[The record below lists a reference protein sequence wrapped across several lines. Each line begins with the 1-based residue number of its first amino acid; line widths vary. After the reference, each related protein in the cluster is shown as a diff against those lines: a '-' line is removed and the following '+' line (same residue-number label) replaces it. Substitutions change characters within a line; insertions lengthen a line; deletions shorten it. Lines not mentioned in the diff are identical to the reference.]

1 MAFGDQQLSSYGS
14 APIFH
19 LKESNMSEFEK
30 EQREGTESSKGV
42 SRRGFLKSAAISAAV
57 AGATVAGGSVISEKL
72 AIAETSPNCSTEAK
86 TAQPIL
92 PIGPPT
98 KWDKEADVVIV
109 GAGGGGLAA
118 ALRLVDANRSV
129 IVVDKLQS
137 PGGGSQEAGLFFTF
151 GGSRLQNQAKFAL
164 PSFPF
169 NPDALV
175 EMVAPWYQQ
184 TADKRLLRSL
194 AVNGPACVDW
204 LEDHGVPWE
213 LDLEND
219 PMTGAGTHIWKGACK
234 GGNYTRAMKPV
245 TDLVYDQSKKKGAEF
260 LFKTA
265 VLRLVESKGRIIGV
279 KCKNMDGQTMFLRG
293 KKGVLLASG
302 GFASNRDMLEKYT
315 PYANKTSGSSFA
327 MPCDTGE
334 VMRMGFGAGADVA
347 GLGSVSSFDG
357 GIDWEGHGTW
367 HQYLY
372 NGSTQLARQ
381 PWLSV
386 DISGERYPYFN
397 SDPASGLWFQANV
410 EGSRRGGR
418 GYVIFDSDYEQNIW
432 KFKQTFCRKPLTPTM
447 PNADRVPD
455 WLTGTD
461 WREGVKIALDAG
473 VIKKANTVSELGS
486 KLGFDPGILEKSVAD
501 WNAVCAS
508 GKDSPAYGYKPEW
521 LIPVQ
526 KGPFYGIKLG
536 AFLYATACGLRV
548 TPGMEV
554 VNLKGKPIPGLYASF
569 HTAGGQVGDQSVNG
583 ISILADV
590 GLSLTGGYIAAG
602 SIITQE
608 A

>member
-1 MAFGDQQLSSYGS
+1 M
-14 APIFH
+14 
-19 LKESNMSEFEK
+19 KERNMNESEK
-30 EQREGTESSKGV
+30 EQGSQTESSKSV
-42 SRRGFLKSAAISAAV
+42 SRRGFLKGAAVSAAV
-57 AGATVAGGSVISEKL
+57 AGAAGVIGAPL
-72 AIAETSPNCSTEAK
+72 AMAETASANGVPAAAK
-86 TAQPIL
+86 PIP
-92 PIGPPT
+92 PIAPPA
-98 KWDKEADVVIV
+98 KWDKDADVVIV

-118 ALRLVDANRSV
+118 ALRLAESGKSV
-129 IVVDKLQS
+129 IVVDKLQG

-151 GGSRLQNQAKFAL
+151 GGTRLQNAIKFAL
-164 PSFPF
+164 PAFPY

-175 EMVAPWYQQ
+175 EMVSPWYQQ

-245 TDLVYDQSKKKGAEF
+245 TDLVYEQAKKKGAEF

-265 VLRLVESKGRIIGV
+265 VVRLVEDKGRIVGI
-279 KCKNMDGQTMFLRG
+279 KCKDLDGQTLFLHA
-293 KKGVLLASG
+293 KKGVLLAAG

-315 PYANKTSGSSFA
+315 PYANQTSGSSFA

-334 VMRMGFGAGADVA
+334 VVRMGFGAGADVT

-357 GIDWEGHGTW
+357 GVDWEGRGTW

-418 GYVIFDSDYEQNIW
+418 GYVIFDGDYETNIW

-455 WLTGTD
+455 WLTSTD

-473 VIKKANTVSELGS
+473 VIKKANTLAELGHQI
-486 KLGFDPGILEKSVAD
+486 GFDPGVLEKSVAD
-501 WNAVCAS
+501 WNEVCAS
-508 GKDSPAYGYKPEW
+508 GKDNPVYGYKPEW

-526 KGPFYGIKLG
+526 KAPYYGIKLG

-548 TPGMEV
+548 TPGMQV
-554 VNLKGKPIPGLYASF
+554 VNTKGKSIPGLYAAF
-569 HTAGGQVGDQSVNG
+569 HTAGGQVGDQAVSG

-590 GLSLTGGYIAAG
+590 GLSLTGGYIAADT
-602 SIITQE
+602 ILKQE